1 MNHPFHDVKP
11 LVGDA
16 VQKVVNLL
24 IFGEVSETGEQ
35 LGHLGN
41 VFATIPVFVKL
52 EGVQLL
58 PYMLVY
64 GSCSFWPLV
73 PS

>member
-24 IFGEVSETGEQ
+24 IFGKVSEMGEQ
-35 LGHLGN
+35 LGHFGN
-41 VFATIPVFVKL
+41 IFATIPVFMKL
-52 EGVQLL
+52 
-58 PYMLVY
+58 
-64 GSCSFWPLV
+64 
-73 PS
+73 